1 MSLSHP
7 ELAPVLGHQN
17 GALSAIHA
25 WIDAVN
31 RHDLEAIVAIFAPD
45 ASFFGT
51 STQTLVS
58 SSEGIRQCFD
68 VVFKN
73 YAPLKVALG
82 LVTISELSPDS
93 AVITGY
99 NKWQVT
105 LNGESVEGMGRLSV
119 AVALRD
125 DYWHIIS
132 FHRSAML
139 DGFYFVALGLGVM
152 LFKIIG
158 SDSIAW
164 CKLRHSASCGIS

>member
-7 ELAPVLGHQN
+7 DSAPAARHQN
-17 GALSAIHA
+17 GALSALHA
-25 WIDAVN
+25 WVDAVN

-58 SSEGIRQCFD
+58 SSEGIRQYFD
-68 VVFKN
+68 VALKN

-82 LVTISELSPDS
+82 PVTLSELSPDS

-99 NKWQVT
+99 DKWQVT
-105 LNGESVEGMGRLSV
+105 LNGESIERTGRLSV

-125 DYWHIIS
+125 DHWRIIS
-132 FHRSAML
+132 FHRSAMP
-139 DGFYFVALGLGVM
+139 G
-152 LFKIIG
+152 
-158 SDSIAW
+158 
-164 CKLRHSASCGIS
+164 

>member
-7 ELAPVLGHQN
+7 DSAPAVRPQN
-17 GALSAIHA
+17 GALSALHA

-31 RHDLEAIVAIFAPD
+31 RHDLEAIVAIFASD

-58 SSEGIRQCFD
+58 SSEGIRQYFD
-68 VVFKN
+68 VVLKN

-82 LVTISELSPDS
+82 PATVSELSPDS

-99 NKWQVT
+99 DKWQVT
-105 LNGESVEGMGRLSV
+105 LNGESVEGIGRLSV

-125 DYWHIIS
+125 DHWRIIS
-132 FHRSAML
+132 FHRSAMP
-139 DGFYFVALGLGVM
+139 D
-152 LFKIIG
+152 
-158 SDSIAW
+158 
-164 CKLRHSASCGIS
+164 